1 MGQTLLSSV
10 FHGLSH
16 LNTRITIILIL
27 YMRKPGSTEI
37 NLPKRIKQSKSRDKK
52 LIV

>member
-16 LNTRITIILIL
+16 LNPRMTIMPIL
-27 YMRKPGSTEI
+27 YMRKLGSTEI
-37 NLPKRIKQSKSRDKK
+37 NLPKRMK
-52 LIV
+52 